1 MKLSIVIYELF
12 RFVAIL
18 VSRPE
23 FAIQILP
30 LSWYA
35 TAPLAFLPA
44 LLAYMA
50 FFSKREDNGSCLF
63 LYIISKI
70 LMIPGFVAYII
81 KDIPYALAFGTDNNF
96 YSLRYLIVVVLF
108 LLIDVILI
116 IIFTIIIKKKQ
127 KNFSKADDTPMESQ
141 ITQSDEKPSEI
152 QYNKTDERP
161 DSSPDKTETP

>member
-1 MKLSIVIYELF
+1 MF

-23 FAIQILP
+23 FEIQILP

-35 TAPLAFLPA
+35 AAPLAFLPI
-44 LLAYMA
+44 LLSYMA

-81 KDIPYALAFGTDNNF
+81 KDIPYALAFGMDNNF

-108 LLIDVILI
+108 LLIDVILAHL
-116 IIFTIIIKKKQ
+116 
-127 KNFSKADDTPMESQ
+127 NDLP
-141 ITQSDEKPSEI
+141 
-152 QYNKTDERP
+152 
-161 DSSPDKTETP
+161 